1 MRSII
6 ARLYLRYPRFFQLVL
21 VLLLVGWCFLNHWLV
36 ETLLGKSYF
45 TWYLKSGALIALGT
59 AIFTQVWQGLDK
71 HTGLISLNPLHYLG
85 SALQLVG
92 LPLIAIGT
100 HLDSSKRTKPVI
112 PIDLWLAIPFFL
124 AAALGLLL
132 WLILIVPIQY
142 FVYLLCGAPARL
154 ILASGVQLRAGM
166 DDTQLTVEEKMGS
179 EPQKQSLNWDA
190 SLRDKPL
197 GLTNAFVAFF
207 LVIISFWIN

>member
-1 MRSII
+1 
-6 ARLYLRYPRFFQLVL
+6 
-21 VLLLVGWCFLNHWLV
+21 
-36 ETLLGKSYF
+36 
-45 TWYLKSGALIALGT
+45 
-59 AIFTQVWQGLDK
+59 
-71 HTGLISLNPLHYLG
+71 
-85 SALQLVG
+85 
-92 LPLIAIGT
+92 
-100 HLDSSKRTKPVI
+100 
-112 PIDLWLAIPFFL
+112 
-124 AAALGLLL
+124 
-132 WLILIVPIQY
+132 
-142 FVYLLCGAPARL
+142 L